1 MSHQRR
7 DNVNIGTAIEIYAR
21 PKNKLKNFFGL
32 SKSIHRKL
40 SVSLV
45 NFAADPD
52 LVLSDEMISVLI
64 DSEPEMMRRGNSV
77 PIEINGETT
86 RFQLIFHPSSVLDCK
101 RVQGRGSN
109 TFDISFSLSLRDEK
123 NNEIC
128 SQKVELGI
136 DLVPVDFRP
145 EVEMSVIPPLQF
157 MSFATLTRLSAF
169 LPWGSRPISLPH
181 AKAIRSTPMP
191 YGWNSRPT

>member
-1 MSHQRR
+1 MNIGFNNEQEQSGGVIRQQVLVDLSHQRR

-64 DSEPEMMRRGNSV
+64 DSEPEMMRRGNS
-77 PIEINGETT
+77 
-86 RFQLIFHPSSVLDCK
+86 
-101 RVQGRGSN
+101 
-109 TFDISFSLSLRDEK
+109 
-123 NNEIC
+123 
-128 SQKVELGI
+128 
-136 DLVPVDFRP
+136 
-145 EVEMSVIPPLQF
+145 
-157 MSFATLTRLSAF
+157 F
-169 LPWGSRPISLPH
+169 L
-181 AKAIRSTPMP
+181 
-191 YGWNSRPT
+191 